1 MKSTEDLMKISRH
14 VDNMLNAQTAEEV
27 YKS

>member
-1 MKSTEDLMKISRH
+1 MKSAEDLMKISRH
-14 VDNMLNAQTAEEV
+14 FDNMLNAQTAEEV

>member
-1 MKSTEDLMKISRH
+1 MKSAEDLMKISRH
-14 VDNMLNAQTAEEV
+14 VDNMLNTQTAEEV